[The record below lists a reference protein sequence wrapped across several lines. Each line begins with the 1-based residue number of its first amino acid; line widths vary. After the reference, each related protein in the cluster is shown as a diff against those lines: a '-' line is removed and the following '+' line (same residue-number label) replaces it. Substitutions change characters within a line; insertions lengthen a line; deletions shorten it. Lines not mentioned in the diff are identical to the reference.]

1 MPLNAMPE
9 PSHATSMTPHHLPA
23 PHAAPL
29 PSARWRLARLGLAC
43 LLPLLQAL
51 PLAAQAGPLD
61 DLRRQVE
68 AGQFEQAYATAQ
80 AQPQLLGD
88 VHFDFLFGVAAVNTG
103 RIPEGLLALE
113 RHLSAVPANDRA
125 RLELARGYFL
135 LGEYT
140 RARSEFEFVLRY
152 NPPAGVRANINGFLQ
167 AMQSREA
174 ADRRASARLY
184 AEVGLGH
191 DNNVNGGTFRDELQL
206 VFGTISLEG
215 SPSRQVADS
224 YGQVALGGQHQTRV
238 TPRLSVF
245 VGADLDHRG
254 NADETAYNLTTAGV
268 YAGFTQLSAGALW
281 RLTLGS
287 STLQVGGNRYRSTTQ
302 LGLESNLSLA
312 ADLSM
317 LGFAQYAEFRHAEA
331 DRVRDARATTMG
343 VMFTQGFPQLPGAPS
358 VGLRLSWTHEDNQR
372 LRADLDR
379 HVPLIRVFG
388 AMTPMPGL
396 RLSVGLTAYRQ
407 LFGGADLGFG
417 TERKDSALA
426 GDLVASYALDER
438 WSVRGDAVWS
448 RNRSNQDLYDSSRKA
463 VSLKLRYQY

>member
-1 MPLNAMPE
+1 MKL
-9 PSHATSMTPHHLPA
+9 PHLRP
-23 PHAAPL
+23 P
-29 PSARWRLARLGLAC
+29 RLAHRAWARLCLAA

-51 PLAAQAGPLD
+51 PLTAQAAPLD

-68 AGQFEQAYATAQ
+68 AGQFEQAYSTAQ
-80 AQPQLLGD
+80 RQPQLLGD

-184 AEVGLGH
+184 VEAGLGH

-245 VGADLDHRG
+245 AGADLDHRG
-254 NADETAYNLTTAGV
+254 NADETAYNLTNAGV

-281 RLTLGS
+281 RFTLGS

-331 DRVRDARATTMG
+331 DRVRDARATTLG
-343 VMFTQGFPQLPGAPS
+343 VMFTQGYPQLPGAPS
-358 VGLRLSWTHEDNQR
+358 VGLRMSWTHEDNQR

-379 HVPLIRVFG
+379 HVPLVRVFG
-388 AMTPMPGL
+388 AMTPMPGM

-407 LFGGADLGFG
+407 IFGGTDIGFG
-417 TERKDSALA
+417 TDRKDSALSA
-426 GDLVASYALDER
+426 DLVASYALDER
-438 WSVRGDAVWS
+438 WSVRGDAVWT
-448 RNRSNQDLYDSSRKA
+448 RNRSNQDLYDSSRKM